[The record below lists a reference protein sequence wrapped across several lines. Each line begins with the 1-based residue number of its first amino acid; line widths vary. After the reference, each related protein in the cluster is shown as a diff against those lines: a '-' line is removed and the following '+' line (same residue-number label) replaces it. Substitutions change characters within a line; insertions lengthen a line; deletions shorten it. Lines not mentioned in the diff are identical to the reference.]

1 MCRQFNSGP
10 RHRLA
15 WPMREYLSV
24 RQRRSLGHVA
34 LRLLAL
40 SVAAVTAC
48 SGSLPSN
55 TTPEPSGAVSVAT
68 PSPTPSPTPRPLTD
82 VRSVGVFGTSVA
94 ASGAFSGP
102 GKSQIA
108 LLQDPV
114 GDQSLKI
121 TLREANA
128 DGETFS
134 DSTWLT
140 SGPRSFNLSRAKFA
154 VADVTFDGKDDLV
167 ALYDAGEN
175 RSTLLVFKSTGTAF
189 MPPEQWWIGENYLWS
204 RARYIMAGKFS
215 ANDRDAV
222 LVAYQNE
229 NFDMRIHNFDSN
241 ETAFA
246 FGGTKSVYA

>member
-15 WPMREYLSV
+15 WAMREYLSV

-40 SVAAVTAC
+40 SVAALTAC
-48 SGSLPSN
+48 SGSLPS

-68 PSPTPSPTPRPLTD
+68 PSPTPTPTPRPLSD
-82 VRSVGVFGTSVA
+82 VRSVGVFGSSIA

-114 GDQSLKI
+114 GDQSLQL
-121 TLREANA
+121 TGREANA

-134 DSTWLT
+134 ESTWLT
-140 SGPRSFNLSRAKFA
+140 SGQIGRAA
-154 VADVTFDGKDDLV
+154 CRGK
-167 ALYDAGEN
+167 
-175 RSTLLVFKSTGTAF
+175 
-189 MPPEQWWIGENYLWS
+189 
-204 RARYIMAGKFS
+204 RARA
-215 ANDRDAV
+215 A
-222 LVAYQNE
+222 
-229 NFDMRIHNFDSN
+229 
-241 ETAFA
+241 
-246 FGGTKSVYA
+246 